1 MGRSH
6 GNPDSLETWEFS
18 RSLFAKSHLEKLFHK
33 IIPHTSEAVSALPF
47 WSSMLRSTASCT
59 ARCTASFAQPMCV
72 RPALE
77 PGVREDRC
85 SHLHSIVQPVAQAQ
99 PCVIVIWRC
108 EPARYRRCC
117 ILTPGAM
124 KC

>member
-6 GNPDSLETWEFS
+6 GNPDSLETLQFS

-85 SHLHSIVQPVAQAQ
+85 SQL
-99 PCVIVIWRC
+99 
-108 EPARYRRCC
+108 RRRSHACLSFGDVNPRG
-117 ILTPGAM
+117 IEDAAYVHREQ
-124 KC
+124 